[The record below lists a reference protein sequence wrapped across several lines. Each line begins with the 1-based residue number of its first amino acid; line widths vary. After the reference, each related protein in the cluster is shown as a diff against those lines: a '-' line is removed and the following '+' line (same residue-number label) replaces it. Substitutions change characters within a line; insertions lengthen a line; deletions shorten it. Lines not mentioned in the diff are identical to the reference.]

1 MALHAATVEIL
12 VEKAKFGPE
21 VALGVAEAV
30 ELAMTQAQFV
40 TVPILDA
47 RLHEVRAEIRVLEG
61 KLDLSTKEHKADMQ
75 RLSAELDAKLSTQ
88 SARMGTQFAKMET
101 KLAESEARLVRWVFL
116 VMLGNV
122 ALSLAATTVLNAFKT
137 L

>member
-1 MALHAATVEIL
+1 MLRTKIMALHAATVEIL

-61 KLDLSTKEHKADMQ
+61 KLDLSTKEHRADMQ

-101 KLAESEARLVRWVFL
+101 KLAETEARLVRWVFQIGRAH
-116 VMLGNV
+116 V
-122 ALSLAATTVLNAFKT
+122 
-137 L
+137 